1 MGRLIFRA
9 FQCEIELDYI
19 IFSRLLIV
27 PVAKDLWKHRD
38 WVSAKLSEFILAA
51 VLRSAA
57 LCIWLRSILCKW
69 C

>member
-27 PVAKDLWKHRD
+27 PVAKDL
-38 WVSAKLSEFILAA
+38 
-51 VLRSAA
+51 
-57 LCIWLRSILCKW
+57 
-69 C
+69 